1 MFKNPPVI
9 DINPTRR
16 PYNTYM
22 VLSLNLL
29 RKITPLLENE
39 IMKGLIDSDG
49 NDRVVLHLHLEADKI
64 KRLKRVIS
72 RYRVPL
78 AIK

>member
-9 DINPTRR
+9 DINPSRR

-22 VLSLNLL
+22 VLSMNLL
-29 RKITPLLENE
+29 RKITPLLKNE

-49 NDRVVLHLHLEADKI
+49 EERVVLHLHLETDKI
-64 KRLKRVIS
+64 KRLKRIIS
-72 RYRVPL
+72 LYKLPL